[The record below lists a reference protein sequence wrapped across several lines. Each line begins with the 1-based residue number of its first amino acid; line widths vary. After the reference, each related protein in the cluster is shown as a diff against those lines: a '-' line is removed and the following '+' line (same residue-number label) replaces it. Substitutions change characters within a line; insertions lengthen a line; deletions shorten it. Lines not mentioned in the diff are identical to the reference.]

1 MYQGSKHNR
10 SYDTTITCI
19 DGRINVISK
28 QHFQPHEI
36 NYDPPVR
43 ERSTKLKRKSTAES
57 EQIENRSDAASLS
70 RSWRYATSAI

>member
-19 DGRINVISK
+19 DSCINIISK

-36 NYDPPVR
+36 NYDPPLR
-43 ERSTKLKRKSTAES
+43 E
-57 EQIENRSDAASLS
+57 
-70 RSWRYATSAI
+70 